1 MQLKQRKEKLERLII
16 EIEERRF
23 RFISILVELILSPKF
38 YYSLIIPF
46 LLTIL
51 LAIAT
56 LKYAIIIISIALG
69 FSLHPLLKTI
79 AETFDIKN
87 KEHGN

>member
-1 MQLKQRKEKLERLII
+1 
-16 EIEERRF
+16 
-23 RFISILVELILSPKF
+23 
-38 YYSLIIPF
+38 
-46 LLTIL
+46 
-51 LAIAT
+51 
-56 LKYAIIIISIALG
+56 LG

>member
-69 FSLHPLLKTI
+69 LSLHPLLKTI
-79 AETFDIKN
+79 AETFNLIN